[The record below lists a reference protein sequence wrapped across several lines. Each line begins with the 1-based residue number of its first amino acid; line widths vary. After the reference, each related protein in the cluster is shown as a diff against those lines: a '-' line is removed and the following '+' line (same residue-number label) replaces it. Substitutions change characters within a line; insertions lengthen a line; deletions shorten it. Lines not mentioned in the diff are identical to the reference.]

1 MLFPLVWIPGMYIK
15 YVSGGQNDQ
24 PVQQINLMNSKLFG
38 NAAVY
43 ILTILL
49 SQGNKCWL
57 KRSKVT
63 QRTLIILVFKET
75 LRNSSSFLIGL

>member
-49 SQGNKCWL
+49 SQGNKFWL
-57 KRSKVT
+57 K
-63 QRTLIILVFKET
+63 
-75 LRNSSSFLIGL
+75 